1 MIQIDNKYN
10 FNQHV
15 NYRIWEPLAQKYSNY
30 SGHIVGI
37 SYINMQNRITI
48 TYGIIEDID
57 WTNDEEIKSLGV
69 GSDYEY
75 YMKYYANS
83 DERPNVKIDW
93 VEEKDIWK

>member
-1 MIQIDNKYN
+1 MQINNKYN

-37 SYINMQNRITI
+37 NYINMQNRITI
-48 TYGIIEDID
+48 MYGLIEDD
-57 WTNDEEIKSLGV
+57 VWTNEDEIKSLGV
-69 GSDYEY
+69 RSEYEY

-83 DERPNVKIDW
+83 NERSNVKINW
-93 VEEKDIWK
+93 VEENDIWE